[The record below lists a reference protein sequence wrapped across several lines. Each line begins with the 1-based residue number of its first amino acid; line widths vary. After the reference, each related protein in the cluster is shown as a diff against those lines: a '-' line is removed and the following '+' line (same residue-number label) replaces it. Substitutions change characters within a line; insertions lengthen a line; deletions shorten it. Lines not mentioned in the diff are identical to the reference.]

1 MTATRH
7 HKWYWV
13 CQAIGWTFYL
23 FIGLLMSF
31 LWFKKQ
37 QGMYSVQ
44 FVGTG
49 IFLVLTHLQRH
60 FSHRY
65 RWIDLPIGK
74 LVLLVLAYNA
84 AASMVCQVLVSVFML
99 SIGLFTWQE
108 YSFGYLVM
116 YSANGLVILSFWSTL
131 YFAFQ
136 AVQRWKQ
143 KEVEAYKLQLSLR
156 EAELQAIRSQLNPHF
171 LFNSLNNIRSLVLV
185 DQNKAREMITRL
197 SAMMRYVI
205 GYNRNNLVSVAE
217 ELEFL
222 DNYVAL
228 EKIHFEDKLQFSA
241 QVDTEAKKAAIP
253 PLGIQLLVENAIKHG
268 IGTKLEGGR
277 IHLSLHR
284 QNGHLQ
290 VQVENTGTL
299 ATASSSKGIG
309 IERLLERVSHS
320 LEQKGAFALAQ
331 TSEHL
336 VTATLTL
343 PYREYENLH
352 H

>member
-1 MTATRH
+1 MTTSRQQ
-7 HKWYWV
+7 KWYWV

-23 FIGLLMSF
+23 CIGLLMSV

-37 QGMYSVQ
+37 PGMYAVQ

-60 FSHRY
+60 LSHQY
-65 RWIDLPIGK
+65 RWLDLPLGR
-74 LVLLVLAYNA
+74 LALLVLAYNA
-84 AASMVCQVLVSVFML
+84 LASIICQLLVCVFML

-108 YSFGYLVM
+108 FSFGYLVM
-116 YSANGLVILSFWSTL
+116 YAANGLVILSFWSTI

-136 AVQRWKQ
+136 AIRRWKE
-143 KEVEAYKLQLSLR
+143 KEVEAWKLQASLK

-171 LFNSLNNIRSLVLV
+171 LFNSLNNIRSLVLE
-185 DQNKAREMITRL
+185 DQGKAREMITRL

-205 GYNRNNLVSVAE
+205 GYNRNNLVPVAE

-228 EKIHFEDKLQFSA
+228 EKIHFEEKLQFSS
-241 QVDTEAKKAAIP
+241 QVDAAVKQAAIP

-268 IGTKLEGGR
+268 IGTQLDGGR

-299 ATASSSKGIG
+299 PTALTPAGIG
-309 IERLLERVSHS
+309 IERLLERVGHS
-320 LEQKGAFALAQ
+320 LEQPGTFVLAQ
-331 TSEHL
+331 TSEHH